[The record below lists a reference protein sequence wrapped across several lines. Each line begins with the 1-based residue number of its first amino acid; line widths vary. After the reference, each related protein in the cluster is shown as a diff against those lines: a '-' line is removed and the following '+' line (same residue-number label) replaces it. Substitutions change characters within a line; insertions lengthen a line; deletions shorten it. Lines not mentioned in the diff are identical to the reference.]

1 MDGELSWLLLGGV
14 IVTAVLPWGLRAG
27 WLKPSG
33 FVPGSA
39 KPSRREL
46 LLVSLAGLLVA
57 GLWLVGGYFSLPAS
71 FVCGYGVFAAVC
83 LRVVAQRLY
92 KAPN

>member
-1 MDGELSWLLLGGV
+1 MDGELLLLLLLWAL
-14 IVTAVLPWGLRAG
+14 VTALVLWGLRAG

-33 FVPGSA
+33 FISSTA

-46 LLVSLAGLLVA
+46 LLVSFAGLLVA

-71 FVCGYGVFAAVC
+71 FVCGYGVFAVGC

>member
-1 MDGELSWLLLGGV
+1 MDGVFLLLLLLWAL
-14 IVTAVLPWGLRAG
+14 VTALVLWGLRAG
-27 WLKPSG
+27 WLKPAG
-33 FVPGSA
+33 FVPGAA

-46 LLVSLAGLLVA
+46 LLVSFSGLLVA
-57 GLWLVGGYFSLPAS
+57 GLWLLGDYWSLPAVI
-71 FVCGYGVFAAVC
+71 VCGYAVFAAGC